1 MIEYYLTIGAT
12 LIPIIWLL
20 KSSYERLL
28 KKKFE
33 KLPPGPPDHF
43 LLGNILQFKGGNHYF
58 FDELA
63 QLCKVYGEKGMMRFR
78 LPFEDPKFVIYKPLV
93 LAEFFDRFG
102 DKLIERLLTSK
113 MLSLE
118 ESTGY
123 CKDILMGSGEYWKVA
138 RKTFVKGVLANLGR
152 SVPIIEKRLK
162 EAIDSIRKFSN
173 QPFEIGEVVT
183 YQSFGVIA
191 DMSTGRVPLKEETV
205 RELLSIFRK
214 MNPFFEVTAMRNVIP
229 GYRYIPWNDEFRT
242 LIKRRNAIL
251 QSVIDEHKKTIDY
264 ENPVDFLDSL
274 LVDFVKENSSIDV
287 LQLVLD
293 TFAGGTETSSNTIE
307 ILIGYMVNYPEIQK
321 KVHDEI
327 DSVINDRVPNQ
338 DDESKL
344 PYLNAVLREVM
355 RIVMIAGVL
364 VRETVEDISFQNYFL
379 PKGTAIFAFI
389 HGMANDPE
397 IWKDPH
403 IFRPERFLEEEQDVT
418 LRAGEMPKNRDFL
431 KFTPFG
437 LGKRACPGYQLAKK
451 ELFFQA
457 MYYLWAFEFTP
468 KDSQS
473 KVDLTLQAGL
483 VTRPKTA
490 VQVRAKFRH
499 AKDFEF

>member
-1 MIEYYLTIGAT
+1 M
-12 LIPIIWLL
+12 
-20 KSSYERLL
+20 
-28 KKKFE
+28 
-33 KLPPGPPDHF
+33 
-43 LLGNILQFKGGNHYF
+43 
-58 FDELA
+58 
-63 QLCKVYGEKGMMRFR
+63 
-78 LPFEDPKFVIYKPLV
+78 
-93 LAEFFDRFG
+93 
-102 DKLIERLLTSK
+102 
-113 MLSLE
+113 
-118 ESTGY
+118 
-123 CKDILMGSGEYWKVA
+123 
-138 RKTFVKGVLANLGR
+138 
-152 SVPIIEKRLK
+152 
-162 EAIDSIRKFSN
+162 
-173 QPFEIGEVVT
+173 
-183 YQSFGVIA
+183 
-191 DMSTGRVPLKEETV
+191 
-205 RELLSIFRK
+205 
-214 MNPFFEVTAMRNVIP
+214 
-229 GYRYIPWNDEFRT
+229 

-287 LQLVLD
+287 LHLVLD